1 MLEISD
7 DLLLSAKIRWN
18 SSISQYLIPENV
30 GGEIKVPFPGHNH
43 ILEEMTK
50 VSPNQLIYFL
60 KYTLWSNYS
69 PKYGGCLMWKYIKI
83 QAQTVKWEHL
93 LANFNSG
100 KQNTLVLVSQHWIFL
115 FPLPS
120 KKCSNQLQ
128 PIFANIQTTAQTSL
142 PPLRILQSSLLFKAT
157 NEASER
163 LYHRTNL

>member
-60 KYTLWSNYS
+60 KYTL
-69 PKYGGCLMWKYIKI
+69 
-83 QAQTVKWEHL
+83 
-93 LANFNSG
+93 
-100 KQNTLVLVSQHWIFL
+100 
-115 FPLPS
+115 
-120 KKCSNQLQ
+120 
-128 PIFANIQTTAQTSL
+128 
-142 PPLRILQSSLLFKAT
+142 
-157 NEASER
+157 
-163 LYHRTNL
+163 